1 MGVGVETGGTTMR
14 RILFVGFFVLL
25 SPGFA
30 QAQRMPYRVV
40 FDLTSRD
47 SLEQKAVLRWIREIG
62 TSSPD
67 AQMEVVM
74 YAKGFELVM
83 PERSA
88 YIAEVK
94 EAMKSFHVTFIVC
107 AIALKNNNVA
117 KSQLIP
123 EVQTVPDGIYEIV
136 HCYVVQRS
144 VPEYQLRSMRLC
156 AVNDLVLYALQ
167 VFEEDGVVVSA
178 MFRPELWSAYDLS
191 AYRFQLE
198 MQPVN
203 FCPGLCFEGEMM
215 QRSRLSPIDR
225 ITHKRSSRRAYR
237 KRQQRVCILDD
248 TKVML
253 FYRCGYLAADV
264 KTGEATAS
272 CHRTA
277 PRRPCL

>member
-25 SPGFA
+25 NPGFA

-136 HCYVVQRS
+136 S
-144 VPEYQLRSMRLC
+144 
-156 AVNDLVLYALQ
+156 
-167 VFEEDGVVVSA
+167 
-178 MFRPELWSAYDLS
+178 
-191 AYRFQLE
+191 
-198 MQPVN
+198 
-203 FCPGLCFEGEMM
+203 
-215 QRSRLSPIDR
+215 
-225 ITHKRSSRRAYR
+225 K
-237 KRQQRVCILDD
+237 QQDHWGYI
-248 TKVML
+248 KVM
-253 FYRCGYLAADV
+253 
-264 KTGEATAS
+264 
-272 CHRTA
+272 H
-277 PRRPCL
+277 